1 MCEIVQSCIANRA
14 DRRIDDALLAA
25 MDLRDTIF
33 EIGDEPLIHTMDLLV
48 YALGKVATRHR
59 LEHALDCYA
68 AGHGDRLAKSA

>member
-1 MCEIVQSCIANRA
+1 
-14 DRRIDDALLAA
+14 